1 MGGLRDMKTC
11 LLICLA
17 CVLALATTGVG
28 GAQDSFPDG
37 TAISLLQWHHFVPRY
52 DEWFDNYAAD
62 WGKSNNVA
70 VTVDHVSLTEIASSL
85 VSGIDAGAGYSIY
98 AMTIPSAAFVDGL
111 HDLREL
117 NQRARELFGEQR
129 AYCRASAYLPAGDKW
144 YGFVV
149 TQVVNHGNY
158 DIALWTEAGYPAG
171 PQRWSDLLETGA
183 LIYENTGIPVG
194 IGLSPE
200 PDSEMAVRSVIW
212 SFGGSVQD
220 EDENVALN
228 SEATI
233 AAVEY
238 LAELHRLAMTD
249 EVFGWGPPSNN
260 QALIAG
266 EASFILNPSSAY
278 RSLQKIDE
286 TAAAGIGLSGALA
299 GPAGAYGGTNVLT
312 HVIPAYVEGAEWEAA
327 QQFLLDYLASYD
339 EVVWHS
345 ELYNLPCYPDSA
357 TQLDAWLRDDPFG
370 SQPPDKFRFLAT
382 VSEWSA
388 QLGYPGAANPA
399 ISQVYAENILPKMV
413 AKVALGELSAEESVA
428 QAHEQIEAIF
438 DHWRELGMIGR

>member
-1 MGGLRDMKTC
+1 MTAIFRRFFV
-11 LLICLA
+11 LLIFA
-17 CVLALATTGVG
+17 AAAA
-28 GAQDSFPDG
+28 AQAEFPDG
-37 TAISLLQWHHFVPRY
+37 TSLSLLQWHHFVPRY
-52 DEWFDNYAAD
+52 DEWFDNWARD
-62 WGKSNNVA
+62 WGEANNVA
-70 VTVDHVSLTEIASSL
+70 VTVDHVNLAEMPSSL
-85 VSGIDAGAGYSIY
+85 ATGIGAGSGYSIY
-98 AMTIPSAAFVDGL
+98 EMPVPAAAFVDGL

-117 NQRARELFGEQR
+117 NQRARERFGEQY
-129 AYCRASAYLPAGDKW
+129 AYCRASAYLPANDKW
-144 YGFVV
+144 YGFVGA
-149 TQVVNHGNY
+149 QVVNHGNY

-171 PQRWSDLLETGA
+171 PRSWTDLLEAGA

-220 EDENVALN
+220 DDENVALN
-228 SEATI
+228 SEETV
-233 AAVEY
+233 AAVKY
-238 LAELHRLAMTD
+238 LAELHRRAMTD

-266 EASFILNPSSAY
+266 DASFILNPSSAY
-278 RSLQKIDE
+278 RSLQKVDE
-286 TAAAGIGLSGALA
+286 AAAAGIGLSGALA
-299 GPAGAYGGTNVLT
+299 GPAGAFVGTNVLT
-312 HVIPAYVEGAEWEAA
+312 HVIPEFVEGAEWEAA

-339 EVVWHS
+339 DVVWHS

-357 TQLDAWLRDDPFG
+357 TELDAWLAEDPFA
-370 SQPPDKFRFLAT
+370 SQPPDKFSFLAN

-413 AKVALGELSAEESVA
+413 ARVALGELSAEESVA
-428 QAHEQIEAIF
+428 RTHERIETIF
-438 DHWRELGMIGR
+438 AAWRARGLVGGED